1 VVAPEDAGTEVG
13 QDAAI
18 AADGSE
24 PTLDGAVDAGVPMDS
39 GADAE
44 PPADAAPDGESE
56 VDAGCVRPTDCYV
69 GHHDPCSTCRW
80 PLNYPVCVEGRCGCA
95 CDEGA
100 IGAH

>member
-1 VVAPEDAGTEVG
+1 VVAPEDAGTGVE

-80 PLNYPVCVEGRCGCA
+80 PLNYPVCVEGRCSCA

-100 IGAH
+100 TGAH